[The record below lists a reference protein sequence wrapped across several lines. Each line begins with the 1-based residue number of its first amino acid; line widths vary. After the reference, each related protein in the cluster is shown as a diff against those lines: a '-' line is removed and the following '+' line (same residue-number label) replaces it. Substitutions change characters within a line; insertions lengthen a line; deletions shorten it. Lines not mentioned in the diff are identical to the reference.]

1 MDRDFVLRLH
11 RNAKKA
17 MQEAADGV
25 AEEARRTGGV
35 VVVWE
40 NGAIR
45 HMTAD
50 QLPPPKQP
58 LPSQPSP

>member
-1 MDRDFVLRLH
+1 LLFEQ
-11 RNAKKA
+11 AEKA

-45 HMTAD
+45 HLTAD

-58 LPSQPSP
+58 SPSKPSP